1 MSNRRQAV
9 LAPQFNQLFQ
19 PISAA
24 VEYLVVRTTH
34 RGIESQV
41 FAEFDTVVLKVVVLS
56 VDKLPEPNDIG
67 LALFLN
73 PPVDGLVRL
82 LCFEFVFGR
91 DLVGQKVAD
100 IDSFSIKI
108 LIVEDGSRLALDI
121 DPPNA
126 FTRLAIMRN
135 VTADAAAKMGPQR
148 TRGGIPESPFRF
160 RPIAA
165 AIGTN
170 HGLFESPH
178 HQIFW
183 VKHRASSSSVA

>member
-41 FAEFDTVVLKVVVLS
+41 FAEFDTVVLEVVVLS

-73 PPVDGLVRL
+73 PPINGLVRL

-91 DLVGQKVAD
+91 DLIGQKVAD

-148 TRGGIPESPFRF
+148 TRGGIPKAPFRF
-160 RPIAA
+160 RPIAGT
-165 AIGTN
+165 IGTD
-170 HGLFESPH
+170 HGVFEGPH